1 MRITKGQLKSGIRE
15 SIKAWGIKGNAQG
28 PGKGQTFLELTMGAM
43 AKGDYK
49 KASSYIMDSFMMD
62 DVWPEEEAGLID
74 ALSGLQ
80 TARRSHAD
88 VESVADQWMEDRR
101 AGKYNR

>member
-1 MRITKGQLKSGIRE
+1 MRITKRQLKKLIRE
-15 SIKAWGIKGNAQG
+15 AISGQALG
-28 PGKGQTFLELTMGAM
+28 PGKGHSFLDLTMGAM

-74 ALSGLQ
+74 ALSGLP
-80 TARRSHAD
+80 TARRSPAD
-88 VESVADQWMEDRR
+88 VEAVADQWMEDRR